1 MATVQVPIDLTAP
14 GANGNAY
21 AALLAGT
28 NIREVFPAFTK
39 DVDGFWWGRVRVPEN
54 YSSAP
59 AVLLRIGAN
68 STAGQ
73 VTSFIVAT
81 IAVDTSAGWDASA
94 LTAETVQ
101 DLTLQTTAYRPSD
114 LTFNLSTSPTPGNDL
129 IVEIEHNGSRSQDT
143 LAVDSLLFQAV
154 FQYST

>member
-1 MATVQVPIDLTAP
+1 MCP
-14 GANGNAY
+14 GATNAY
-21 AALLAGT
+21 ASLIAGS
-28 NIREVFPAFTK
+28 NIRALFPAYTK
-39 DVDGFWWGRVRVPEN
+39 DVDGDWWAKLRVPEDYN
-54 YSSAP
+54 SSP
-59 AVLLRIGAN
+59 AVKLRIGAN

-73 VTSFIVAT
+73 VTSFIVAS
-81 IAVDTSAGWDASA
+81 IARDTTAGWDASA

-114 LTFNLSTSPTPGNDL
+114 LTFTLSTTPVAGDDML
-129 IVEIEHNGSRSQDT
+129 FKIQHNGTRTQDT